1 MPVPSSV
8 RRPASAHRMAWRT
21 PAALV
26 PPTIAGIPAQAVSVP
41 VAAAMLGVFD
51 RSIRRM
57 IDTGDLPARKLPTG
71 AISIRV
77 ADLDQVGEPIG
88 PRRRSRAA

>member
-1 MPVPSSV
+1 MS
-8 RRPASAHRMAWRT
+8 WRT

-26 PPTIAGIPAQAVSVP
+26 PPTIAGIPAQAVSIS
-41 VAAAMLGVFD
+41 VAAAMLGISD

-57 IDTGDLPARKLPTG
+57 IDSGDLAARKLPTG

-77 ADLDQVGEPIG
+77 ADLDSLGEPIG
-88 PRRRSRAA
+88 PRHGGKAA